1 MTEQGTMAPDGPAA
15 SHATD
20 VVELRLL
27 LPSNQVSA
35 LEAAAVRL
43 ELSVAALVRLA
54 INSFLQSPAA
64 VEFVGEVPGS
74 PTAPLPLPEG
84 IR

>member
-1 MTEQGTMAPDGPAA
+1 MTEQGKSSIDRPAVTQE
-15 SHATD
+15 TD

-27 LPSNQVSA
+27 LPSYQVSA

-54 INSFLQSPAA
+54 ISDFLQSPMTIG
-64 VEFVGEVPGS
+64 FVGEVAGR
-74 PTAPLPLPEG
+74 PTAPLPEG

>member
-1 MTEQGTMAPDGPAA
+1 MTEQGKSSIDRPAVTQE
-15 SHATD
+15 TD

-27 LPSNQVSA
+27 LPSKQVAA

-43 ELSVAALVRLA
+43 ELSVTALVRLA
-54 INSFLQSPAA
+54 ISDFLQSPK
-64 VEFVGEVPGS
+64 VIGFVGEIAGR
-74 PTAPLPLPEG
+74 PTAPLSEG